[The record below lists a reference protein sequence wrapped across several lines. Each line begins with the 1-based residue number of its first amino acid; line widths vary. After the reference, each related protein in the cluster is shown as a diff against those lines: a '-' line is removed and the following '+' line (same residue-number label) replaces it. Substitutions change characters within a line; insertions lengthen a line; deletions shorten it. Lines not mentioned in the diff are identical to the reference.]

1 MKVCNA
7 LSRDDTIH
15 GVYYYLAS
23 EADDAI
29 EKLEAERERNL
40 QSIVDGNNIILKKN
54 DEIAQLKAE
63 LAAMGEP
70 FATMRFNENGGATFS
85 GIPAGTVL
93 KAGDVFTL
101 YAAPGAQP

>member
-1 MKVCNA
+1 MNDLVQRLRQPSDFYFTDQMTAKKANA
-7 LSRDDTIH
+7 LYTSLLQD
-15 GVYYYLAS
+15 GA
-23 EADDAI
+23 DAI
-29 EKLEAERERNL
+29 EKLEAEN
-40 QSIVDGNNIILKKN
+40 
-54 DEIAQLKAE
+54 AQLKAE

-101 YAAPGAQP
+101 YAAPGAMP

>member
-63 LAAMGEP
+63 LAAMREQKP
-70 FATMRFNENGGATFS
+70 VAWSPTAAVASVPSPSETILF
-85 GIPAGTVL
+85 PL
-93 KAGDVFTL
+93 P
-101 YAAPGAQP
+101 AAPGANLPQS

>member
-63 LAAMGEP
+63 LAAMREQRPVAYWIPKAEQFCFASPTGRP
-70 FATMRFNENGGATFS
+70 FA
-85 GIPAGTVL
+85 
-93 KAGDVFTL
+93 KAWEPL
-101 YAAPGAQP
+101 YAAPGAKP